1 MAIIVSAPDA
11 FFDAEPWGF
20 DLTLRQPG
28 GTALL
33 DLTDSELYVTFRALD
48 DDAAVGVCDTRA
60 SDGSLAV
67 ADPAGGV
74 ARFLLPSA
82 GRIWRAPRRLPSSLL
97 FKAGV
102 VGDLYRLP
110 PGPGGVWVGI
120 ARIRIDVLPSTG
132 APP

>member
-20 DLTLRQPG
+20 DLSLRQPG
-28 GTALL
+28 RTALL
-33 DLTDSELYVTFRALD
+33 DLTGSELYVAFQALD
-48 DDAAVGVCDTRA
+48 DDAPVGVCDTRD
-60 SDGSLAV
+60 SGGSLVIAN
-67 ADPAGGV
+67 APGGV
-74 ARFLLPSA
+74 GRFLLPSA